1 MAPKWN
7 TVEGPGGIR
16 VPFFGASALSICRQK
31 SHFKSVFE
39 FWLGTGAERKRI
51 RNCNESGLLVV
62 VIEIYS
68 SRLQIL
74 ICSKKTSRLFR
85 DASDAI
91 ARARSL
97 TKSVAAVYRNP
108 LPAFSLCFRS
118 T

>member
-1 MAPKWN
+1 MLFIDVS
-7 TVEGPGGIR
+7 T
-16 VPFFGASALSICRQK
+16 LSICRQK

-51 RNCNESGLLVV
+51 RNCNESGLVV

-74 ICSKKTSRLFR
+74 ICNKKTSRLFG
-85 DASDAI
+85 DPGDAI
-91 ARARSL
+91 ARSL